1 MTHFRKIAL
10 PLALALGLT
19 SVAMTAARAE
29 TVLNR
34 GFGSAPSTLD
44 PQLNQGAH
52 ENYIIGDLYEGLVV
66 TDPLGNTQ
74 PGEADKWEVSS
85 DGKTWT
91 FHLRDGLKWS
101 NGDPVKAGDFVRGM
115 LRIVDPKVGS
125 TNSYYLINVLSVVN
139 AKAYNDGKASADQV
153 GIKAPDD
160 RTVVISLENPM
171 PAALYILTTLTTAP
185 LHEASYEK
193 AGNKIDYTNP
203 ANMVTNG
210 AYVLKDF
217 VPQSKVVLVKNPNYW
232 DAAHVKIDTVIY
244 DVTEDE
250 STELKLYKSGAIDTT
265 MTVPADQLPAVK
277 QSMPKELIQAPTL
290 GVRFL
295 SLQPDAAPMQDIRV
309 RKALAYAIDRE
320 FLQDKIE
327 KIGNVPL
334 YSMSVNQDP
343 DYKPAKVEE
352 AGWTQAERNQKAK
365 ALLAE
370 AGYGPDKPLS
380 FTVIGASKYKRR
392 IEGIAAIWKKTLG
405 VHVTIDLNETKVW
418 LEKLNAGN
426 WVATI
431 DGYGGDYPMAKTWLD
446 NLRYSEQ
453 SGYHWKDETY
463 EKLMDQANANAA
475 DKTKFYDYLSQAEQE
490 VLKQYVYIPITV
502 STDSILVKPYVK
514 GWGVN
519 PMGQPLT
526 KYLSIEK

>member
-1 MTHFRKIAL
+1 MSQFKKTVL
-10 PLALALGLT
+10 PAALAFSLGMALM
-19 SVAMTAARAE
+19 SPAFAE
-29 TVLNR
+29 SVLNR

-44 PQLNQGAH
+44 PQLNQGAR

-66 TDPLGNTQ
+66 TDPHGNTQ
-74 PGEADKWEVSS
+74 PGQAEKWEVSA

-101 NGDPVKAGDFVRGM
+101 NGDPVVAGDFVCGL
-115 LRIVDPKVGS
+115 LRIIDPKVGS
-125 TNSYYLINVLSVVN
+125 TNSYYLISVLTVTN
-139 AKAYNDGKASADQV
+139 AKAFNEGKVSADQV

-160 RTVVISLENPM
+160 QTIVISLENPM
-171 PAALYILTTLTTAP
+171 PAALYIFTTLTTAP

-210 AYVLKDF
+210 AYVLKEF
-217 VPQSKVVLVKNPNYW
+217 VPQSKVVLVRNPNYW
-232 DAAHVKIDTVIY
+232 DAKDVKIDSVIY

-265 MTVPADQLPAVK
+265 ITVPAEQLPAVK
-277 QSMPKELIQAPTL
+277 QEMPKELIQSPTL

-295 SLQPDAAPMQDIRV
+295 SLQSDAEPMKDIRV
-309 RKALAYAIDRE
+309 RKALSYAIDRE

-327 KIGNVPL
+327 KIGNIPL
-334 YSMSVNQDP
+334 YSLSVNQDP
-343 DYKPAKVEE
+343 DYKPGKLEE
-352 AGWTQAERNQKAK
+352 AAWTQAQRNEKAK

-370 AGYGPDKPLS
+370 AGYGPNKPLT
-380 FTVIGASKYKRR
+380 FTVIGPSKYKRR

-405 VHVTIDLNETKVW
+405 IRVNIDLNETKVW
-418 LEKLNAGN
+418 LEKLNTGN

-431 DGYGGDYPMAKTWLD
+431 DGYGGDYPLAKTWLD
-446 NLRYSEQ
+446 NLRHSDQ
-453 SGYHWKDETY
+453 SGYHWLDDKY
-463 EKLMDQANANAA
+463 EKLMDDANANAA
-475 DKTKFYDYLSQAEQE
+475 DKSRFYDYLSQAEQE
-490 VLKQYVYIPITV
+490 VLNQYVTIPITV
-502 STDSILVKPYVK
+502 STDNFLVKPYVK
-514 GWGVN
+514 GWAVN